1 MFRSVRIPAL
11 LSLLALSLPAT
22 AEAAPVRASP
32 IAKSRVTL
40 VKPLT
45 LQRIND
51 MDFAWLGVTTGGTAT
66 IDPISGALSVSGG
79 LIPLGGT
86 PSPARYAGAA
96 SKSTVVNI
104 KVPRQAVPIT
114 RVGGT
119 ETLMVGNFT
128 LDGQDKRTL
137 AQSGSFIF
145 AVGAQ
150 ITVPAGTIDGL
161 YAGEIDVTI
170 QYP

>member
-22 AEAAPVRASP
+22 AAPVRASP
-32 IAKSRVTL
+32 KAKGQVTL

-150 ITVPAGTIDGL
+150 ITVPAGTLDGL
-161 YAGEIDVTI
+161 YTGEIDVTI

>member
-11 LSLLALSLPAT
+11 LGLLALSLPVM

-32 IAKSRVTL
+32 KAKGQVTL

-96 SKSTVVNI
+96 TKNTVVNI

-119 ETLMVGNFT
+119 ETLMVGDFT

-150 ITVPAGTIDGL
+150 ITVPAGTLDGV
-161 YAGEIDVTI
+161 YTGEIDVTI

>member
-1 MFRSVRIPAL
+1 MVCAARFPAL
-11 LSLLALSLPAT
+11 ISLAALST
-22 AEAAPVRASP
+22 AAGAAPVPASP
-32 IAKSRVTL
+32 KAKGQVML
-40 VKPLT
+40 VRPLT

-96 SKSTVVNI
+96 TKNTVVNI

-150 ITVPAGTIDGL
+150 ITVPAGTVDGL
-161 YAGEIDVTI
+161 YTGEIDVTI

>member
-1 MFRSVRIPAL
+1 M
-11 LSLLALSLPAT
+11 T
-22 AEAAPVRASP
+22 
-32 IAKSRVTL
+32 
-40 VKPLT
+40 
-45 LQRIND
+45 
-51 MDFAWLGVTTGGTAT
+51 
-66 IDPISGALSVSGG
+66 VSGG
-79 LIPLGGT
+79 LLPLGGT

-96 SKSTVVNI
+96 TKNTVVNI
-104 KVPRQAVPIT
+104 KVPRQPVPIT

-119 ETLMVGNFT
+119 ETLMVSNFT

-150 ITVPAGTIDGL
+150 ITVPAGTVDGL
-161 YAGEIDVTI
+161 YTGEIDVTI

>member
-1 MFRSVRIPAL
+1 MFRVARSSGL
-11 LSLLALSLPAT
+11 LSLLVLLLPSA
-22 AEAAPVRASP
+22 AVAAPVQASP
-32 IAKSRVTL
+32 KAKGQVTL

-66 IDPISGALSVSGG
+66 IDPISGALTVSGG

-96 SKSTVVNI
+96 TKNTVVNI
-104 KVPRQAVPIT
+104 RVPKQPVPIT

-119 ETLMVGNFT
+119 ETLMVSNFT

-150 ITVPAGTIDGL
+150 ITVPAGTLDGV
-161 YAGEIDVTI
+161 YTGEIDVTI

>member
-22 AEAAPVRASP
+22 AGAAPVRASP
-32 IAKSRVTL
+32 KAKGQVTL

-150 ITVPAGTIDGL
+150 ITVPAGTLDGL
-161 YAGEIDVTI
+161 YTGEIDVTI

>member
-22 AEAAPVRASP
+22 AAPVRASP
-32 IAKSRVTL
+32 KAKGQVTL

-66 IDPISGALSVSGG
+66 IDPISGALSVTGG
-79 LIPLGGT
+79 LLRLGGT

-150 ITVPAGTIDGL
+150 ITVPAGTLDGL
-161 YAGEIDVTI
+161 YTGEIDVTI